1 MDYFSQ
7 FDSKLAP
14 ASAHVTVNSTF
25 CEHTGLKACFIFQI
39 PSHHQT
45 LNQKATCHYV
55 WNCVCKASLGLCHE
69 GALAVDGP
77 PTRVPPW
84 VVPVLNTFT
93 TCFVRLTRIALSAP
107 HSQHL
112 TVEKSEAP

>member
-39 PSHHQT
+39 PLHHQT

-55 WNCVCKASLGLCHE
+55 
-69 GALAVDGP
+69 
-77 PTRVPPW
+77 
-84 VVPVLNTFT
+84 
-93 TCFVRLTRIALSAP
+93 
-107 HSQHL
+107 
-112 TVEKSEAP
+112 